1 MKIFNQAIPYNNFIL
16 SQFYDKIKRKYETK
30 CSRRKNMK
38 TISKKRGL
46 FILGVGICFA
56 VAALSIFLEKLIPGE
71 LLGASIIALF
81 MGTMINR
88 FFHPK
93 WIQPALKFASK
104 KILKVAIIL
113 LGASLS
119 VSTIMSVGKM
129 TFFVMIFT
137 FAMCFGGG
145 YFVRKI
151 FGLNWK
157 LSNLIS
163 AGTGICGGS
172 AIAAI
177 APVIDADDKDVA
189 FAMSSTF
196 LFDMLMIALYPLMG
210 KALGMT
216 DIAYGIWAGTSVNDT
231 ASVVASGYAFSEI
244 AGDFAT
250 MVKLTRTIAIIPTV
264 LVFAWIS
271 TRMKQKELK
280 AANNGKKVNIVKII
294 PWFIGG
300 FLLLAIINSIGFLP
314 IAVSGFLK
322 QASKFLM
329 VTALAAIGLGTS
341 ITDFKKA
348 GLKPMFY
355 GITIDTL
362 VTLTA
367 LAVIWCMGLM

>member
-1 MKIFNQAIPYNNFIL
+1 MNPK
-16 SQFYDKIKRKYETK
+16 TK
-30 CSRRKNMK
+30 ER
-38 TISKKRGL
+38 L
-46 FILGVGICFA
+46 LYLLGVAICFA
-56 VAALSIFLEKLIPGE
+56 VAGISVFLEELIPGG

-81 MGTMINR
+81 MGTIINS
-88 FFHPK
+88 FFHPAWMK
-93 WIQPALKFASK
+93 PALKFTSK
-104 KILKVAIIL
+104 RVLKAAIVL

-119 VSTIMSVGKM
+119 VGTIMSVGKM

-137 FAMCFGGG
+137 FAMCFGAG
-145 YFVRKI
+145 YFIRKL

-172 AIAAI
+172 AVAAI
-177 APVIDADDKDVA
+177 APVIDADDKDIA

-196 LFDMLMIALYPLMG
+196 LFDMVMIALYPLMG
-210 KALGMT
+210 KALGMS

-231 ASVVASGYAFSEI
+231 ASVVASGYAFSEA

-264 LVFAWIS
+264 LVFAWIG
-271 TRMKQKELK
+271 TRIKQKELK
-280 AANNGKKVNIVKII
+280 ASGNGKKVNLMNII

-300 FLLLAIINSIGFLP
+300 FLLLAIINSVGLIP
-314 IAVSGFLK
+314 TNVSGIMK
-322 QASKFLM
+322 GTSKFLM
-329 VTALAAIGLGTS
+329 VTALAAIGLNTS
-341 ITDFKKA
+341 LLDFKKA

-355 GITIDTL
+355 GVTIDTL

-367 LAVIWCMGLM
+367 LVVIWCMGLM

>member
-1 MKIFNQAIPYNNFIL
+1 MNP
-16 SQFYDKIKRKYETK
+16 
-30 CSRRKNMK
+30 KN
-38 TISKKRGL
+38 KKHGL
-46 FILGVGICFA
+46 FLLGIAVCFA
-56 VAALSIFLEKLIPGE
+56 VAGLSVLIEKLVPGD

-81 MGTMINR
+81 LGTIINS
-88 FFHPK
+88 FFHPV
-93 WIQPALKFASK
+93 WIKPALKFTSK
-104 KILKVAIIL
+104 KILKLAIIL

-119 VSTIMSVGKM
+119 VNVILSVGKM
-129 TFFVMIFT
+129 TFFVMLFT

-145 YFVRKI
+145 YFVRKL

-172 AIAAI
+172 AVAAI
-177 APVIDADDKDVA
+177 APVIDADDKDIA

-196 LFDMLMIALYPLMG
+196 LFDMVMVALYPIMGRLMG
-210 KALGMT
+210 MN
-216 DIAYGIWAGTSVNDT
+216 DMAYGIWAGTSVNDT
-231 ASVVASGYAFSEI
+231 ASVVASGYAFSEA

-264 LVFAWIS
+264 LVFAWIG
-271 TRMKQKELK
+271 TRMKQKELQ
-280 AANNGKKVNIVKII
+280 AAEGKKVNILNVI
-294 PWFIGG
+294 PWFIAG
-300 FLLLAIINSIGFLP
+300 FLALAILNSIGWIP
-314 IAVSGFLK
+314 GEASAAMK
-322 QASKFLM
+322 TASKFLM

-348 GLKPMFY
+348 GLAPMFY

>member
-1 MKIFNQAIPYNNFIL
+1 MRA
-16 SQFYDKIKRKYETK
+16 KIKD
-30 CSRRKNMK
+30 
-38 TISKKRGL
+38 
-46 FILGVGICFA
+46 FGVFSSGVAICFG
-56 VAALSIFLEKLIPGE
+56 VAAVSVLLEELIPGGV
-71 LLGASIIALF
+71 LGASIIALF
-81 MGTMINR
+81 LGTIINS

-93 WIQPALKFASK
+93 WIQPSLKFTSK
-104 KILKVAIIL
+104 RILKIAIIL

-119 VSTIMSVGKM
+119 VKTIMSVGKL
-129 TFFVMIFT
+129 TFFVIIFT

-157 LSNLIS
+157 LGNLIS

-177 APVIDADDKDVA
+177 APVIDAEDKDIA

-196 LFDMLMIALYPLMG
+196 LFDMIMVALYPLMG
-210 KALGMT
+210 KWIGMS
-216 DIAYGIWAGTSVNDT
+216 DMAYGIWAGTSVNDT
-231 ASVVASGYAFSEI
+231 ASVVASGYAFSEA

-264 LVFAWIS
+264 LVFAYIG
-271 TRMKQKELK
+271 TRIKQKELQT
-280 AANNGKKVNIVKII
+280 ANAGRKVNLMKVV

-300 FLLLAIINSIGFLP
+300 FLLLAAVNSVGLIPAGASVV
-314 IAVSGFLK
+314 IKS
-322 QASKFLM
+322 ASKFLM
-329 VTALAAIGLGTS
+329 VTALAAIGLNTS
-341 ITDFKKA
+341 LLDFKRA
-348 GLKPMFY
+348 GLAPMFY

-367 LAVIWCMGLM
+367 LGVIWCMGLM

>member
-1 MKIFNQAIPYNNFIL
+1 MRPEL
-16 SQFYDKIKRKYETK
+16 
-30 CSRRKNMK
+30 KNK
-38 TISKKRGL
+38 FT
-46 FILGVGICFA
+46 FILGIAICFG
-56 VAALSIFLEKLIPGE
+56 VAAGAVWLERLIPGE

-81 MGTMINR
+81 AGTILNS
-88 FFHPK
+88 FFHPAWMK
-93 WIQPALKFASK
+93 PALKFVSK
-104 KILKVAIIL
+104 KILKGAIIL

-137 FAMCFGGG
+137 FAMCFGAGNLLRR
-145 YFVRKI
+145 F

-172 AIAAI
+172 AVAAI
-177 APVIDADDKDVA
+177 APVIDADDKDIA

-196 LFDMLMIALYPLMG
+196 LFDMVMIALYPLMG
-210 KALGMT
+210 KALGMS

-231 ASVVASGYAFSEI
+231 ASVVASGYAFSEA

-264 LVFAWIS
+264 LVFAWVG
-271 TRMKQKELK
+271 TRAKQKEMK
-280 AANNGKKVNIVKII
+280 AANNGGKVNLMKII

-300 FLLLAIINSIGFLP
+300 FLALAVLNSTGCIP
-314 IAVSGFLK
+314 AEVSAVIK
-322 QASKFLM
+322 TASKFLM

-348 GLKPMFY
+348 GLAPMFY
-355 GITIDTL
+355 GIAIDTL

>member
-1 MKIFNQAIPYNNFIL
+1 MKP
-16 SQFYDKIKRKYETK
+16 KTK
-30 CSRRKNMK
+30 DRL
-38 TISKKRGL
+38 L
-46 FILGVGICFA
+46 FILGVAICFA
-56 VAALSIFLEKLIPGE
+56 VAALSVLVEKLIPGE

-81 MGTMINR
+81 MGTIINS
-88 FFHPK
+88 FFHPAWMK
-93 WIQPALKFASK
+93 SALKFASK
-104 KILKVAIIL
+104 KILKAAIVL

-119 VSTIMSVGKM
+119 IRTIMSVGQM

-145 YFVRKI
+145 YFIRKL

-172 AIAAI
+172 AVAAI
-177 APVIDADDKDVA
+177 APVIDADDKDIA

-196 LFDMLMIALYPLMG
+196 LFDMVMIALYPLMG

-231 ASVVASGYAFSEI
+231 ASVVASGYAFSEA
-244 AGDFAT
+244 AGVFAT

-264 LVFAWIS
+264 LVFAWIGI
-271 TRMKQKELK
+271 RMKKKEMQ
-280 AANNGKKVNIVKII
+280 ATGDGKKVNMMKII

-300 FLLLAIINSIGFLP
+300 FLLLAVLNSVGCIP
-314 IAVSGFLK
+314 VAVSGGIK
-322 QASKFLM
+322 STSKFLM
-329 VTALAAIGLGTS
+329 VTALAAIGLNTS
-341 ITDFKKA
+341 LLDFKKA

-367 LAVIWCMGLM
+367 LVVIWCMGLM

>member
-1 MKIFNQAIPYNNFIL
+1 M
-16 SQFYDKIKRKYETK
+16 E
-30 CSRRKNMK
+30 
-38 TISKKRGL
+38 SKAKAKDRVM
-46 FILGVGICFA
+46 FVLGVALCFG
-56 VAALSIFLEKLIPGE
+56 VAGLSVFIEKQIPGE

-81 MGTMINR
+81 MGTIINS
-88 FFHPK
+88 FFHPA
-93 WIQPALKFASK
+93 WIQPALKFTSK
-104 KILKVAIIL
+104 KVLKAAIVL

-119 VSTIMSVGKM
+119 IHTIMSVGRM

-145 YFVRKI
+145 YFIRKL

-172 AIAAI
+172 AVAAI
-177 APVIDADDKDVA
+177 APVIDADDKDIA

-196 LFDMLMIALYPLMG
+196 LFDMVMIALYPLMG
-210 KALGMT
+210 RALGMS

-264 LVFAWIS
+264 LVFAYIG
-271 TRMKQKELK
+271 TRIKQKEMK
-280 AANNGKKVNIVKII
+280 AENNGQKVNLVKII

-300 FLLLAIINSIGFLP
+300 FLLLAVLNSAGCIP
-314 IAVSGFLK
+314 AAVSGVIK
-322 QASKFLM
+322 SASKFLM
-329 VTALAAIGLGTS
+329 VAALAAIGLGTS
-341 ITDFKKA
+341 ITDFRKA

-367 LAVIWCMGLM
+367 LVVIWCMGLM

>member
-1 MKIFNQAIPYNNFIL
+1 MR
-16 SQFYDKIKRKYETK
+16 S
-30 CSRRKNMK
+30 K
-38 TISKKRGL
+38 TRERSLFFLGL
-46 FILGVGICFA
+46 LICFA
-56 VAALSIFLEKLIPGE
+56 VAAASVLLEGLIPEG

-81 MGTMINR
+81 MGTMINH
-88 FFHPK
+88 FFHPE
-93 WIQPALKFASK
+93 WIKPALKFTSK
-104 KILKVAIIL
+104 KILKGAIIL

-119 VSTIMSVGKM
+119 MNTILSVGKM
-129 TFFVMIFT
+129 TFFVMIYT
-137 FAMCFGGG
+137 FAVCFGAG
-145 YFVRKI
+145 FFIRKL

-172 AIAAI
+172 AVAAI
-177 APVIDADDKDVA
+177 APVIDADDKDIA

-196 LFDMLMIALYPLMG
+196 LFDMVMIALYPLMG
-210 KALGMT
+210 RALGMS
-216 DIAYGIWAGTSVNDT
+216 DVAFGIWAGTSVNDT
-231 ASVVASGYAFSEI
+231 ASVVASGYAFSEA

-264 LVFAWIS
+264 LVFAWIGV
-271 TRMKQKELK
+271 RMKKKEMQ
-280 AANNGKKVNIVKII
+280 AAGDGKKVNMMKII

-300 FLLLAIINSIGFLP
+300 FLGLAMVTSAGWITAP
-314 IAVSGFLK
+314 VSGMLK
-322 QASKFLM
+322 TASKFLM
-329 VTALAAIGLGTS
+329 VTALAAIGLNTS

-367 LAVIWCMGLM
+367 LVVIWCMGLM

>member
-1 MKIFNQAIPYNNFIL
+1 MENK
-16 SQFYDKIKRKYETK
+16 
-30 CSRRKNMK
+30 M
-38 TISKKRGL
+38 KKRGM
-46 FILGVGICFA
+46 FILGIAICMG
-56 VAALSIFLEKLIPGE
+56 VASLSIMLEALIPGE
-71 LLGASIIALF
+71 LLGSSIIALF
-81 MGTMINR
+81 MGTIINS
-88 FFHPK
+88 FFHPD
-93 WIQPALKFASK
+93 WIKPALKFTSK
-104 KILKVAIIL
+104 RILKTAIIL

-119 VSTIMSVGKM
+119 VGTIMSVGKM

-145 YFVRKI
+145 YFIRKI

-172 AIAAI
+172 AVAAI
-177 APVIDADDKDVA
+177 APVIDADDKDIA
-189 FAMSSTF
+189 FALSSTF
-196 LFDMLMIALYPLMG
+196 LFDMVMIALYPIMG
-210 KALGMT
+210 RALGMS

-264 LVFAWIS
+264 LVFAYIG
-271 TRMKQKELK
+271 TRMKQKELQTVSG
-280 AANNGKKVNIVKII
+280 GKKVNILKIV

-300 FLLLAIINSIGFLP
+300 FLLLAIANSIGFIP
-314 IAVSGFLK
+314 AGISTIMK
-322 QASKFLM
+322 TASKFLM

-341 ITDFKKA
+341 ISDFKKA
-348 GLKPMFY
+348 GLSPMFY

>member
-1 MKIFNQAIPYNNFIL
+1 MSSK
-16 SQFYDKIKRKYETK
+16 TK
-30 CSRRKNMK
+30 DRHM
-38 TISKKRGL
+38 
-46 FILGVGICFA
+46 FVLGVAICLCIA
-56 VAALSIFLEKLIPGE
+56 GVSVFLEKIIPGE
-71 LLGASIIALF
+71 ILGASIIALF
-81 MGTMINR
+81 AGTIINS
-88 FFHPK
+88 FFHPS
-93 WIQPALKFASK
+93 WIKPALKFTSK
-104 KILKVAIIL
+104 RILKVAIIL

-119 VSTIMSVGKM
+119 IKTIMSVGKM

-145 YFVRKI
+145 YFIRKL

-157 LSNLIS
+157 LGNLIS

-177 APVIDADDKDVA
+177 SPVIDADDKDIA

-196 LFDMLMIALYPLMG
+196 IFDMVMVALYPIMG
-210 KALGMT
+210 RLLGMT

-231 ASVVASGYAFSEI
+231 ASVVASGYAFSEA

-264 LVFAWIS
+264 LVFAVIG
-271 TRMKQKELK
+271 TRIKQQELK
-280 AANNGKKVNIVKII
+280 EANKGQKVNLLKII

-300 FLLLAIINSIGFLP
+300 FLLLAVLNSVGFIP
-314 IAVSGFLK
+314 TAVGGVIKST
-322 QASKFLM
+322 SKFLM

-348 GLKPMFY
+348 GLAPMFY

-367 LAVIWCMGLM
+367 LGVIWYMGLL

>member
-1 MKIFNQAIPYNNFIL
+1 M
-16 SQFYDKIKRKYETK
+16 S
-30 CSRRKNMK
+30 
-38 TISKKRGL
+38 SKAKDRGM
-46 FILGVGICFA
+46 FILGVAICFF
-56 VAALSIFLEKLIPGE
+56 VAGLSVFIENLIPGG

-81 MGTMINR
+81 MGTIINS
-88 FFHPK
+88 FFHPA
-93 WIQPALKFASK
+93 WIKPALKFTSK
-104 KILKVAIIL
+104 RILKAAIIL

-119 VSTIMSVGKM
+119 INTIMSVGKM

-145 YFVRKI
+145 YFIRKL

-172 AIAAI
+172 AVAAI
-177 APVIDADDKDVA
+177 APVIDADDKDIA

-196 LFDMLMIALYPLMG
+196 LFDMVMIALYPIMG
-210 KALGMT
+210 KALGMS

-264 LVFAWIS
+264 LVFAYIG
-271 TRMKQKELK
+271 TRAKQKEMK
-280 AANNGKKVNIVKII
+280 ASSNGQKVNMVKII
-294 PWFIGG
+294 PWFICG
-300 FLLLAIINSIGFLP
+300 FLLLAILNSVGCIP
-314 IAVSGFLK
+314 EAVSGILK
-322 QASKFLM
+322 STSKFLM

-367 LAVIWCMGLM
+367 LGVIWFMGLM